1 MSGSAPTLRDL
12 LVSRL
17 ALVQRLSL
25 ATAALQ
31 RLQQARAGAEM
42 DVQRCEISLGP
53 EPQAE
58 MARDLLSPSLLEASL
73 LDARQRVED
82 SDRGLERCE
91 DEIDDLE
98 SSLAE
103 MDRQIETAARA

>member
-12 LVSRL
+12 LASRL
-17 ALVQRLSL
+17 ALVERLSR
-25 ATAALQ
+25 AISALQ

-42 DVQRCEISLGP
+42 DVQRCEIGLGL
-53 EPQAE
+53 EPHAD

-82 SDRGLERCE
+82 SDRSVERCE
-91 DEIDDLE
+91 AEIADLE
-98 SSLAE
+98 SNLAE
-103 MDRQIETAARA
+103 MDRHIETAARA

>member
-17 ALVQRLSL
+17 ALVERLSL
-25 ATAALQ
+25 ATSALQ
-31 RLQQARAGAEM
+31 RLQQARSGAEM
-42 DVQRCEISLGP
+42 DAQRCEIGLGP
-53 EPQAE
+53 EPRAE
-58 MARDLLSPSLLEASL
+58 MARDLQRPSLLEASL

-82 SDRGLERCE
+82 SDRGTERCE
-91 DEIDDLE
+91 AEIADLE